1 MFFKKRSPD
10 VHTMIMAQINDVEN
24 CLLSFESFMT
34 AALTAGEPDRQVL
47 KALCEKLDQ
56 AEDVA
61 DASLRAMIDSLKQ
74 TPYLPA
80 TQEALISIATSCDK
94 VANKCEAVARLIVL
108 RRIPCP
114 NTYVDDINKIIAITK
129 EQFQKLQKCISM
141 LFSQMN
147 VLASDPTYLGEIRAM
162 ETQVD
167 KIEDAIYEDL
177 FAGDRELAE
186 KVEIARVVEELCD
199 LSDIIEDIADKI
211 QIMLIV
217 RKA

>member
-1 MFFKKRSPD
+1 MIFKKRGPD

-34 AALTAGEPDRQVL
+34 AALTPGEADREVL
-47 KALCEKLDQ
+47 RALCERIDL

-61 DASLRAMIDSLKQ
+61 DASLRAMIDSLKE

-94 VANKCEAVARLIVL
+94 IANKCEAVARLIVL
-108 RRIPCP
+108 RRVPCP
-114 NTYVDDINKIIAITK
+114 HVYVEDINKIFTITK
-129 EQFQKLQKCISM
+129 GQFQKLQKCISM

-147 VLASDPTYLGEIRAM
+147 VLAGDPSYLGEIRSM

-167 KIEDAIYEDL
+167 KIEDAIYADL

-199 LSDIIEDIADKI
+199 VSDIIEDIADKI